1 MEAQD
6 IERAAKSH
14 GHTLRTS
21 TLTKGPERKSSTTE
35 CEEVGNND
43 FDSEDDADLLKCA
56 ESDNGME
63 SLLENIGKNA
73 KSVFMSSNMISYIIN
88 FPLAD
93 KLAKLNLSVKKI
105 FSSEGEDPPRINLGD
120 WMFSNPWLQEERQEC
135 KRGVLVSAEMN
146 PAMCM
151 CEFCV
156 AANSPVNLRPG
167 SRGKIRAVQQVARE
181 SGIGTSDPEIL
192 GYGAP
197 TPLVTLK
204 IMSGCQG
211 SGARVAT
218 LRVTPDTGATVDI
231 IRYDIAKVIGAE
243 IKPNSSG
250 YKLSDAQNAD
260 IKIVGTCKLR
270 LQIPGGK
277 WRSVVAIVT
286 QKLSDSLLL
295 SWNTQKFLGILPMG
309 WPHEL
314 YAR

>member
-1 MEAQD
+1 M
-6 IERAAKSH
+6 AAS
-14 GHTLRTS
+14 
-21 TLTKGPERKSSTTE
+21 
-35 CEEVGNND
+35 
-43 FDSEDDADLLKCA
+43 
-56 ESDNGME
+56 
-63 SLLENIGKNA
+63 
-73 KSVFMSSNMISYIIN
+73 
-88 FPLAD
+88 
-93 KLAKLNLSVKKI
+93 
-105 FSSEGEDPPRINLGD
+105 
-120 WMFSNPWLQEERQEC
+120 
-135 KRGVLVSAEMN
+135 
-146 PAMCM
+146 
-151 CEFCV
+151 
-156 AANSPVNLRPG
+156 SPVNLRPG

-181 SGIGTSDPEIL
+181 SGMGTSDPEIL

-250 YKLSDAQNAD
+250 YKLTDAQNAD

-270 LQIPGGK
+270 IQRPGGK

-314 YAR
+314 YARSVGPRKLCGEPDPIKVEVPEWPPPHFSTKMKLLCEKYADVLVDELKSKENVLSTDGCTFEGELQTLYL